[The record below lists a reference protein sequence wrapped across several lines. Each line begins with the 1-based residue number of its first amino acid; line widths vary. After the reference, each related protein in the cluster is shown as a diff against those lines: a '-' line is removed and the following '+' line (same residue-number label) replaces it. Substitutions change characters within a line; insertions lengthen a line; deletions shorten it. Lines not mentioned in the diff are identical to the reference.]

1 MSTIKS
7 TLSFET
13 LFDLGQI
20 QKIQDSFA
28 KATGVASI
36 MTEPDGRPIT
46 NPSNFCNLCKNII
59 RKTEKGLSNCIQSDA
74 VIGRYN
80 PDEPIIQSCLSGGLW
95 DAGASINVAGKHI
108 ANWLIGQ
115 VRNEKTD
122 IKQVLEYA
130 KIIGADQTEFANALN
145 EVTVMSFDQFKD
157 ISQCLY
163 LIANQLS
170 EQAYQRFKQEE
181 ISSTLKSSEDKLKAK
196 TKNLQQTMDSLID
209 EIEHKNKIEKE
220 LIKKN
225 EYMESLHETALGMFS
240 RLELSQVLESIIVR
254 ASNLTQIPDGY
265 IHIYDSKQNV
275 LEIKAACGKYLPLKG
290 IKFAVGEG
298 ISGKVWETGESLVID
313 DYQKWFGKTR
323 KPQFDFITSA
333 MGVPLTSGSKIE
345 GAMVLS
351 HHEKGSLIRLD
362 DLSVLE
368 QFAELATLVID
379 NAKLFDNMKHQ
390 LDQRIRLENE
400 QKQMES
406 RLRQSQKMEAIGT
419 LAGGIAHDFN
429 NILFPILGFSEMIM
443 HDLPD
448 KSPVKNQLQAIHDG
462 ALRAKDLVQQ
472 ILTFS
477 RETEQDYKPLKIQLI
492 IKEVLKLARASLPST
507 IKIINNIPK
516 EVGMIMADPTQVHQI
531 LMNLITNA
539 SHSMEENGGELSI
552 TLKEIVQQDDV
563 VPVFGLVPGHY
574 ICLTVEDT
582 GTGMDQNTLK
592 RIFEPYFTTKPR
604 GKGTGLG
611 LAVAH
616 GIVKNLHGEIIA
628 QSTVGKGASF
638 SVYLPKIIKNNEDA
652 DMKTLSIAQ
661 LNGDEKILLI
671 DDEKPI
677 LNIVGQILSRFG
689 YKVTSHHMSL
699 DALECFKKSPYDFDL
714 VITDMTMPQLT
725 GDKIVTEMKKIRP
738 EIPVILCTGFS
749 EKIANG
755 MVSAVKPD
763 KILMKPASKENLL
776 KSIRYL
782 LDN

>member
-1 MSTIKS
+1 MTSI
-7 TLSFET
+7 LSFKE
-13 LFDLGQI
+13 LFDLDQL
-20 QKIQDSFA
+20 QKIQDYFA
-28 KATGVASI
+28 RATGVASI
-36 MTEPDGRPIT
+36 ITDPDGRPIT
-46 NPSNFCNLCKNII
+46 EPSNFCNLCKNII

-74 VIGRYN
+74 VIGQYN
-80 PDEPIIQSCLSGGLW
+80 PDGPVIQACLSGGLW

-122 IKQVLEYA
+122 VKKVLEYA
-130 KIIGADQTEFANALN
+130 KTIGANQDDFAKALN

-170 EQAYQRFKQEE
+170 EHAYQRFKQVE
-181 ISSTLKSSEDKLKAK
+181 ISSTLKGSEDKLKAK
-196 TKNLQQTMDSLID
+196 TLDLQQTMDSLID
-209 EIEHKNKIEKE
+209 EIENKNKIEKE

-225 EYMESLHETALGMFS
+225 EYMEALHETALGMFS

-254 ASNLTQIPDGY
+254 ASNSTRIPDGAL
-265 IHIYDSKQNV
+265 HIYDSKLNI

-298 ISGKVWETGESLVID
+298 ISGKVWETGEALVID
-313 DYQKWFGKTR
+313 DYQNWLGKTR
-323 KPQFDFITSA
+323 NSQFDFITSA

-351 HHEKGSLIRLD
+351 HNRKGSLIPPD
-362 DLSVLE
+362 AVSVLE
-368 QFAELATLVID
+368 QFAELATLAID
-379 NAKLFDNMKHQ
+379 NAKLFDSMKDE
-390 LDQRIRLENE
+390 LDKRIRLENE
-400 QKQMES
+400 RKEMEA

-448 KSPVKNQLQAIHDG
+448 KSPVKHQLQAILDG

-507 IKIINNIPK
+507 IKIISTIPK
-516 EVGMIMADPTQVHQI
+516 DVGMIMADPTQVHQI

-552 TLKEIVQQDDV
+552 TLEEIVQQDDAL
-563 VPVFGLVPGHY
+563 PVFGLKPGHY
-574 ICLTVEDT
+574 VCLTISDT
-582 GTGMDQNTLK
+582 GSGMDQNTLK
-592 RIFEPYFTTKPR
+592 RIFEPYFTTKSL

-611 LAVAH
+611 LAVVH
-616 GIVKNLHGEIIA
+616 GIIKNLHGEIIA
-628 QSTVGKGASF
+628 QSTVGKGSSF
-638 SVYLPKIIKNNEDA
+638 SVYLPKIIKKNEGV
-652 DMKTLSIAQ
+652 DMKTISIAQ
-661 LNGDEKILLI
+661 LNGDERILLI

-677 LNIVGQILSRFG
+677 LNIVGQVLTRFG
-689 YKVTSHHMSL
+689 YKVTSHNMST

-714 VITDMTMPQLT
+714 VITDMTMPELT
-725 GDKIVTEMKKIRP
+725 GDKIVTEMKKVRP
-738 EIPVILCTGFS
+738 DIPVILCTGFS

-755 MVSAVKPD
+755 IITGIKPD
-763 KILMKPASKENLL
+763 RILMKPAGKDDLL
-776 KSIRYL
+776 TTIRVL
-782 LDN
+782 LDH

>member
-1 MSTIKS
+1 MTPV
-7 TLSFET
+7 LSFKE
-13 LFDLGQI
+13 LFDLDQL

-28 KATGVASI
+28 QATGVASI
-36 MTEPDGRPIT
+36 ITDPYGLPIT
-46 NPSNFCNLCKNII
+46 TPSNFCNLCKNII
-59 RKTEKGLSNCIQSDA
+59 RKTEKGLANCIQSDA
-74 VIGRYN
+74 VIGQYN
-80 PDEPIIQSCLSGGLW
+80 PDGPIIQACLSGGLW
-95 DAGASINVAGKHI
+95 DAGASINVAGNHI

-122 IKQVLEYA
+122 VKKVLEYA
-130 KIIGADQTEFANALN
+130 KTIGADQNEFAKALN

-170 EQAYQRFKQEE
+170 EQAYQRFKQWE
-181 ISSTLKSSEDKLKAK
+181 ISSTLKGSEDKLKAK
-196 TKNLQQTMDSLID
+196 TLDLQQTMDSLID
-209 EIEHKNKIEKE
+209 EIENKNKIEKE
-220 LIKKN
+220 LVKKN
-225 EYMESLHETALGMFS
+225 EYMEALHETALGMFS

-254 ASNLTQIPDGY
+254 ASNSTRIPDGFL
-265 IHIYDSKQNV
+265 HIYDSKQNI

-298 ISGKVWETGESLVID
+298 ISGKVWETGEALVID
-313 DYQKWFGKTR
+313 DYQNWLGKTR
-323 KPQFDFITSA
+323 NSQFDFITSA

-351 HHEKGSLIRLD
+351 HNQKERLIPPD
-362 DLSVLE
+362 AVSVLE
-368 QFAELATLVID
+368 QFAELATLAID
-379 NAKLFDNMKHQ
+379 NAKLFDSMKDE
-390 LDQRIRLENE
+390 LDKRIRLENE
-400 QKQMES
+400 RKEMEA

-448 KSPVKNQLQAIHDG
+448 QSPVKHQLQAILDG

-507 IKIINNIPK
+507 IKIISTIPK

-552 TLKEIVQQDDV
+552 TLEEIVQQDDAL
-563 VPVFGLVPGHY
+563 PVFGLKPGHY
-574 ICLTVEDT
+574 VCLTISDT
-582 GTGMDQNTLK
+582 GSGMDQNTLK
-592 RIFEPYFTTKPR
+592 RIFEPYFTTKSL

-611 LAVAH
+611 LAVVH
-616 GIVKNLHGEIIA
+616 GIIKNLHGEIIA
-628 QSTVGKGASF
+628 QSTVGKGSSF
-638 SVYLPKIIKNNEDA
+638 SVYLPKIIKKNEGV
-652 DMKTLSIAQ
+652 DMKTISIAQ
-661 LNGDEKILLI
+661 LNGDERILLI

-677 LNIVGQILSRFG
+677 LNIVGQVLTRFG
-689 YKVTSHHMSL
+689 YKVTSHNMST

-714 VITDMTMPQLT
+714 VITDMTMPELT
-725 GDKIVTEMKKIRP
+725 GDKIVTEMKKVRP
-738 EIPVILCTGFS
+738 DIPVILCTGFS

-755 MVSAVKPD
+755 IMSGIKPD
-763 KILMKPASKENLL
+763 RILMKPAGKDDLL
-776 KSIRYL
+776 RTIRVL
-782 LDN
+782 LDH